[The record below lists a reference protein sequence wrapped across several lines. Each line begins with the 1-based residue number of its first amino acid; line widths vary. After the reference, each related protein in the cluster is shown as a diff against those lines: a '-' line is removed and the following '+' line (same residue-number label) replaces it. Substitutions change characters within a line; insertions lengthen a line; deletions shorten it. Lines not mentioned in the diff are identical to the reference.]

1 MVKDLISIKDLS
13 REEIEKILEK
23 SEEMQ
28 VLLEENK
35 GLDIMK
41 GKILATLFFEPS
53 TRTKL
58 SFTSAMQ
65 RLGGNV
71 MGFEAVESLSVAK
84 GENLT
89 DTIRT
94 IEKYSDIIVIRHPKE
109 GTARY
114 VAEISS
120 KPVINAGDGSNQHP
134 SQTLLDLYSIKKLKG
149 RIQGLNITLLGDLKH
164 ARVMKPLAYTLAMF
178 GANLKFVAP
187 SGLEFSK
194 ELVNE
199 IKEKFNVKIIQTS
212 DIYSGVVGADVV
224 YACRIQKERFSDQY
238 EAEKLQKSFK
248 ITPEIID
255 NAKEDMIILHA
266 LPKVGELDS
275 AIDEMKHAKYFEQ
288 AAFGIPVRMAILS
301 MVL

>member
-1 MVKDLISIKDLS
+1 MKDLISIKDLKI
-13 REEIEKILEK
+13 EEIEEILKK
-23 SEEMQ
+23 SDEMESHLKQ
-28 VLLEENK
+28 NK
-35 GLDIMK
+35 SLDIMK

-53 TRTKL
+53 TRTRL

-71 MGFEAVESLSVAK
+71 IGFEAVESLSVAK

-89 DTIRT
+89 DTIKT
-94 IEKYSDIIVIRHPKE
+94 VEKYSDIIVIRHPKE

-149 RIQGLNITLLGDLKH
+149 RIEGLNITLLGDLKH
-164 ARVMKPLAYTLAMF
+164 ARVMKPLAYALAMF
-178 GANLKFVAP
+178 KANLTFVAP
-187 SGLEFSK
+187 PGLEFSK
-194 ELVNE
+194 ELTNE
-199 IKEKFNVKIIQTS
+199 IKEKFNARIIQTN
-212 DIYSGVVGADVV
+212 DILSGFSNADVV
-224 YACRIQKERFSDQY
+224 YACRIQKERFADQY

-248 ITPEIID
+248 ITPEIIEK
-255 NAKEDMIILHA
+255 AKDDMILLHA

-275 AIDEMKHAKYFEQ
+275 AIDETKHAKYFEQ
-288 AAFGIPVRMAILS
+288 AAYGIPVRMAILS
-301 MVL
+301 MVI